1 MDNDMNNSN
10 DLSDIIDNLENIRI
24 SEKNELLTYI
34 NTLPIEYNLKKYLY
48 DLIENDNHTDYLTI
62 YNICMENDIEL
73 PPF

>member
-1 MDNDMNNSN
+1 MD
-10 DLSDIIDNLENIRI
+10 DIIDNLGYISI
-24 SEKNELLTYI
+24 SENNELLTYI
-34 NTLPIEYNLKKYLY
+34 HTLEIDYNLKKYLY

>member
-1 MDNDMNNSN
+1 MD
-10 DLSDIIDNLENIRI
+10 DIIDNFGYISI
-24 SEKNELLTYI
+24 SENNELLSYI
-34 NTLPIEYNLKKYLY
+34 STLDIDYNLKKYLY

>member
-1 MDNDMNNSN
+1 MD
-10 DLSDIIDNLENIRI
+10 DIIDNFGYISI
-24 SEKNELLTYI
+24 SENNELLTYI
-34 NTLPIEYNLKKYLY
+34 RTLEIDYNLKKYLY

>member
-1 MDNDMNNSN
+1 MD
-10 DLSDIIDNLENIRI
+10 DIIDNFGYISI
-24 SEKNELLTYI
+24 SENNELLTYI
-34 NTLPIEYNLKKYLY
+34 NTLDIDYNLKNYLY

>member
-1 MDNDMNNSN
+1 MD
-10 DLSDIIDNLENIRI
+10 DIIDSFEYI
-24 SEKNELLTYI
+24 SISKNNELLTYI
-34 NTLPIEYNLKKYLY
+34 STLHIDYNLQKYLY

>member
-1 MDNDMNNSN
+1 MD
-10 DLSDIIDNLENIRI
+10 DIIDSFEYISI
-24 SEKNELLTYI
+24 SENNELLTYI
-34 NTLPIEYNLKKYLY
+34 STLNIDYNVKKYLY

>member
-1 MDNDMNNSN
+1 MD
-10 DLSDIIDNLENIRI
+10 DIIDNFGYISI
-24 SEKNELLTYI
+24 SENNELLSYI
-34 NTLPIEYNLKKYLY
+34 STLDVDYNLKKYLY

>member
-1 MDNDMNNSN
+1 MD
-10 DLSDIIDNLENIRI
+10 DIIDSFEYISI
-24 SEKNELLTYI
+24 SENNELLTYI
-34 NTLPIEYNLKKYLY
+34 STLRIDYNLKKYLY

>member
-1 MDNDMNNSN
+1 MD
-10 DLSDIIDNLENIRI
+10 DIIDNFGYISI
-24 SEKNELLTYI
+24 SENNELLTYI
-34 NTLPIEYNLKKYLY
+34 HTLDIDYNLKSYLY

>member
-1 MDNDMNNSN
+1 MD
-10 DLSDIIDNLENIRI
+10 DIIDSFEYISI
-24 SEKNELLTYI
+24 SENNELLTYI
-34 NTLPIEYNLKKYLY
+34 NTLDIDYNLKKYLY

>member
-1 MDNDMNNSN
+1 MD
-10 DLSDIIDNLENIRI
+10 DIIDSFEYISI
-24 SEKNELLTYI
+24 SENNELLTYI
-34 NTLPIEYNLKKYLY
+34 STLNIDYNLKKYLY

>member
-1 MDNDMNNSN
+1 MD
-10 DLSDIIDNLENIRI
+10 DIIDNLGYISI
-24 SEKNELLTYI
+24 SENNELLTYI
-34 NTLPIEYNLKKYLY
+34 RTLEIDYNLKKYLY

>member
-1 MDNDMNNSN
+1 MD
-10 DLSDIIDNLENIRI
+10 DIIDNFGYISI
-24 SEKNELLTYI
+24 SENNELLTYI
-34 NTLPIEYNLKKYLY
+34 HTLEIDYNLKKYLY

>member
-1 MDNDMNNSN
+1 MD
-10 DLSDIIDNLENIRI
+10 DIIDNLGYISI
-24 SEKNELLTYI
+24 SENNELLTYI
-34 NTLPIEYNLKKYLY
+34 NTLDIDYNLKNYLY

>member
-1 MDNDMNNSN
+1 MD
-10 DLSDIIDNLENIRI
+10 DIIDNFGYISI
-24 SEKNELLTYI
+24 SENNELLTYI
-34 NTLPIEYNLKKYLY
+34 LTLDIDYNLKKYLY

>member
-1 MDNDMNNSN
+1 MD
-10 DLSDIIDNLENIRI
+10 DIIDNFGYISI
-24 SEKNELLTYI
+24 SENNELLTYI
-34 NTLPIEYNLKKYLY
+34 HTLEKDYNLKKYLY

>member
-1 MDNDMNNSN
+1 MD
-10 DLSDIIDNLENIRI
+10 DIIDNFGYISI
-24 SEKNELLTYI
+24 SENNELLTYI
-34 NTLPIEYNLKKYLY
+34 RTLDIDYNLKRYLY

>member
-1 MDNDMNNSN
+1 MD
-10 DLSDIIDNLENIRI
+10 DIIDSFEYISI
-24 SEKNELLTYI
+24 SENNELLTYI
-34 NTLPIEYNLKKYLY
+34 NTLRIDYNLKKYLY